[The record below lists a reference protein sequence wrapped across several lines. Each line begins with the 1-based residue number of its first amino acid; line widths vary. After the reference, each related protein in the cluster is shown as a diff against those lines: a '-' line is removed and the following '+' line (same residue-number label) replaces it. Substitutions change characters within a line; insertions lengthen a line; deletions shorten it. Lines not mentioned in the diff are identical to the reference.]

1 MKSKAALLSVQIQF
15 EKGGFA
21 FLFLVCNCT
30 LDGVAEA
37 QTACPKGTAAGSAIC
52 GPAPSSSTGYASS
65 QEIPAPRAVPL
76 GRWIKTRSAIA
87 CSPTS
92 GSGASIGKLSK
103 KEAEIEALARCS
115 EGGEKDCTIAL
126 SCRNQRV
133 AYTFPKS
140 RMGNS
145 AVVSERSINS

>member
-37 QTACPKGTAAGSAIC
+37 QTACPKGTAAGSATC

-103 KEAEIEALARCS
+103 KEAEIEAWRVVPKVERKIVLSPFLAEINVLHILFQNLEWATVLS
-115 EGGEKDCTIAL
+115 SAKDL
-126 SCRNQRV
+126 
-133 AYTFPKS
+133 
-140 RMGNS
+140 
-145 AVVSERSINS
+145 